1 MQKIWN
7 SEQFAEVIVEHSY
20 TDVDTF
26 LAAIGEHHVS
36 ARSVAQRIVAP
47 VPHAAICP
55 SSCRR
60 RCSSRVATTTTAAAT
75 RRRPRRGA
83 RRRHGPARQ
92 LLHAGARRRDHRLRH
107 PRSRG
112 VSVHRHD
119 CANAMSLAQD
129 QAARMIEVEWDG
141 DRREEL
147 VHRRRRGRRARPFT
161 AAARRRER
169 ASASRAST
177 SPSCETIVG
186 DDRVAKMRFEFE
198 MSSAA
203 QLGSVL
209 NTIKRIDA
217 VYDVHRIVP
226 GGSDR
231 QLNRGL
237 GRRSRTAS
245 LARRAD
251 VPDQPRDA

>member
-36 ARSVAQRIVAP
+36 ARSVAQRVSRLFRTGDLPEQLPTTVFEPRRQHADGTGTTGVHVEGLDDLMVRLANCCTP
-47 VPHAAICP
+47 VPGDEIIGY
-55 SSCRR
+55 
-60 RCSSRVATTTTAAAT
+60 VT
-75 RRRPRRGA
+75 RG
-83 RRRHGPARQ
+83 
-92 LLHAGARRRDHRLRH
+92 
-107 PRSRG
+107 RG

-119 CANAMSLAQD
+119 CTNAMTLAND
-129 QAARMIEVEWDG
+129 EAARMIEVEWDG
-141 DRREEL
+141 DRREEMY
-147 VHRRRRGRRARPFT
+147 T
-161 AAARRRER
+161 AGVEVVALDR
-169 ASASRAST
+169 SRLLRDVANAVGEQGVNIIR
-177 SPSCETIVG
+177 CDTIVG
-186 DDRVAKMRFEFE
+186 NDRVAKMRFEFE

-226 GGSDR
+226 GHG
-231 QLNRGL
+231 
-237 GRRSRTAS
+237 
-245 LARRAD
+245 
-251 VPDQPRDA
+251 